1 MEFSRASNSS
11 IIRVSI
17 EVRQLARDDDDRA
30 GAGHDGLLGRARRR
44 QALAERHSRLKSWQR
59 GFKPGL
65 RPRMTGALAT
75 RSRNL
80 LRGRTA
86 SLSRRSGLAL
96 LLGSLAATAPLAA
109 QDTTQRTVGASGL
122 PLPRY
127 ASLAASQVNVRTGP
141 STDHPIRWVY
151 ERSGLPVRIVEESDV
166 WRRIEDPDGETG
178 WAHASLLS
186 MLRTVI
192 VTRPGRAGIA
202 SDGRHRRPR
211 GGTAGAWGHRHAGRL
226 RPRLVPDR
234 GRGRA
239 RLAAARRAMG
249 RVGGGL
255 G

>member
-1 MEFSRASNSS
+1 MAAP
-11 IIRVSI
+11 
-17 EVRQLARDDDDRA
+17 L
-30 GAGHDGLLGRARRR
+30 
-44 QALAERHSRLKSWQR
+44 
-59 GFKPGL
+59 
-65 RPRMTGALAT
+65 
-75 RSRNL
+75 
-80 LRGRTA
+80 

-186 MLRTVI
+186 MLRTV
-192 VTRPGRAGIA
+192 VVRGPGVQELRRTAA
-202 SDGRHRRPR
+202 TDGR
-211 GGTAGAWGHRHAGRL
+211 
-226 RPRLVPDR
+226 VV
-234 GRGRA
+234 A
-239 RLAAARRAMG
+239 RLEPGVIATLGGCDPDWCRIE
-249 RVGGGL
+249 VGGERGWL
-255 G
+255 PRAVLWGVSAAD